1 MNYNSIFFN
10 KINNYFQLYSI
21 YRTIIVVYNNYYANI
36 IYNKLI
42 LNDHNVI
49 IIDNINT
56 IYKINFD
63 KLEERVV
70 IINYY
75 LFYYLIYYLFNNNYL
90 DNFNFIIFYN
100 INFKIKSLLLNFYN
114 FIYKFNNTIFL

>member
-21 YRTIIVVYNNYYANI
+21 YRTIIIVYNDYYANN
-36 IYNKLI
+36 IYNFL
-42 LNDHNVI
+42 LFNDYSPI
-49 IIDNINT
+49 IINDTKT
-56 IYKINFD
+56 ICNINFD
-63 KLEERVV
+63 KLEQRVI

-75 LFYYLIYYLFNNNYL
+75 LFYYLIFHLFNNNL
-90 DNFNFIIFYN
+90 LHNFNFIIFYN
-100 INFKIKSLLLNFYN
+100 IDYKIKSLLLNFYN

>member
-1 MNYNSIFFN
+1 MNYNSIFYN

-21 YRTIIVVYNNYYANI
+21 YRTIIVVYNNNYANI

-49 IIDNINT
+49 IINNINT

-75 LFYYLIYYLFNNNYL
+75 LFYYLIFHLFNYNL
-90 DNFNFIIFYN
+90 LHNFNFIIFYN
-100 INFKIKSLLLNFYN
+100 IDYKIKSLLLNFYN